1 MIAVDSNVLLRYLLR
16 DDAAQS
22 ARAHRLF
29 RESGFVLL
37 TDVVLTETIWTLL
50 GRRYRVS
57 KSEVVSTVE
66 KLLGEANVR
75 FEDDQ
80 VIWRALQAYRRT
92 TAGFADALIVYK
104 ARAIAAAHDSTALDA
119 VFTFDQAAMQLPHT
133 RSP

>member
-29 RESGFVLL
+29 RASGFVLI

-66 KLLGEANVR
+66 KLLGEPNVR

-92 TAGFADALIVYK
+92 KAGFADALVVYK
-104 ARAIAAAHDSTALDA
+104 ARAIAAAQDTALDA